1 MIFKEDTYKEDEE
14 IQMEDLEQAL
24 PKFEDTQPQ
33 VHDLMEE
40 VNLSTVE
47 ELRITYISS
56 LLPYDLKEGIVTILQ
71 EFKDCF
77 AWNFDEMLGLDRRL
91 VELRLLIKS
100 EFYPFQQPPRR
111 MSKEVKLKVKEEIEK
126 LLKDTFIKPTRY
138 V

>member
-1 MIFKEDTYKEDEE
+1 MIFKEDAYKEDEE

-91 VELRLLIKS
+91 VELRLPIKS